1 VQRFRLQAGEAVRLV
16 RSTGG
21 TVTVAHPG
29 VSRLERGELAR
40 LAAVGVAGVE
50 THHPDHNP
58 SVREKYLR
66 ICAELDLVPTA
77 GSDFH
82 GEAVSPD
89 RRLGQVTMDPEDL
102 RRLEQRRP

>member
-1 VQRFRLQAGEAVRLV
+1 
-16 RSTGG
+16 
-21 TVTVAHPG
+21 
-29 VSRLERGELAR
+29 
-40 LAAVGVAGVE
+40 VE

-66 ICAELDLVPTA
+66 LAHALNLVPTA
-77 GSDFH
+77 GSDYH

-102 RRLEQRRP
+102 MRLEQRRP